1 MAVERWVAGAAVV
14 ALLLPGLAEAAEATA
29 ATRAQQAKTAS
40 SPEFAD
46 RTDFQFAARG
56 FLGTRADPLIRTA
69 AGAPVWNLA
78 AYDFLKSSPPDTAN
92 PALWRQSQLLAR
104 HGLFEVREGIYQVR
118 GFDLA
123 NATFV
128 RGRTGWI
135 VIDTLSS
142 AETARAA
149 YDLVS
154 EKLGRRPITAIVYT
168 HSHSDH
174 FAGAGGLVTA
184 ADAASDK
191 VKVIAPEGFMAA
203 VASENITA
211 GPAMSRRA
219 TYQFGV
225 FLPRGPKGQISAGIG
240 PGLSRGSTSL
250 IPPNVTV
257 TSATPS
263 MEVDGVRLEFQLT
276 PETEA
281 PAEMNIFLP
290 SFAALC
296 MAENGNATLHNILTP
311 RGALVRDAKAWADHL
326 TASERLFGSRAEVMF
341 TSHAWPRFG
350 RKAVGDFLAKHRDA
364 YKFLHDQTV
373 RLMNRGL
380 TGEEI
385 AAQLEMPPALA
396 REWFNHGFYGTVSF
410 NSRAVYQRYMGWYD
424 ANPVNLA
431 AMPREERARRY
442 VAAMGGRD
450 AVAKLA
456 QQSYEQGDYAW
467 AAELGDRLVFADA
480 SDVGARTRLAEAY
493 EQLGYQAESSLWR
506 NMYLSAADE
515 LRNGVRG
522 GPSAG
527 AALIAGAPLPLILDA
542 TAVRVDPS
550 KLGDERSEIDLVLS
564 DTGESA
570 RISIANGVMVHQPI
584 PGGPAARTSLTTTRS
599 GLVLLL
605 AGGSEALAALGS
617 AETTRVS
624 GEATVLRRWIL
635 ALDRPSTPFPIVT
648 P

>member
-1 MAVERWVAGAAVV
+1 MSRLGCAAVLV
-14 ALLLPGLAEAAEATA
+14 GALLAPGLAQAADATPATLARQAQA
-29 ATRAQQAKTAS
+29 AAA
-40 SPEFAD
+40 PEFAD
-46 RTDFQFAARG
+46 KADLDHAARG
-56 FLGTRADPLIRTA
+56 FLGTRADPVIRSA
-69 AGAPVWNLA
+69 AGAAVWNLA
-78 AYDFLKSSPPDTAN
+78 AYDFLEGAAPGTAH
-92 PALWRQSQLLAR
+92 PGLWRQSQLLAR
-104 HGLFEVREGIYQVR
+104 HGLFEVRDGIYQVR

-135 VIDTLSS
+135 VIDALSS

-149 YDLVS
+149 YELVT
-154 EKLGRRPITAIVYT
+154 EKLGRRPIAAVVYT

-174 FAGAGGLVTA
+174 FAGAGGLVSA
-184 ADAASDK
+184 ADAASRK
-191 VKVIAPEGFMAA
+191 VQVIAPEGFMEA

-225 FLPRGPKGQISAGIG
+225 FLPRGPAGQVSAGIG
-240 PGLSRGSTSL
+240 PGLSRGTTAL

-257 TSATPS
+257 TRATRS
-263 MEVDGVRLEFQLT
+263 LVVDGVTLEFQLT

-290 SFAALC
+290 QFAALC
-296 MAENGNATLHNILTP
+296 MAENANATLHNILTP

-326 TASERLFGSRAEVMF
+326 TASARLFGGRTEVMF

-350 RKAVGDFLAKHRDA
+350 RAAVSDFLAKHRDA

-373 RLMNRGL
+373 RLMNQGL

-385 AAQLEMPPALA
+385 AARLELPPALG
-396 REWFNHGFYGTVSF
+396 REWYNHGFYGTVSF

-442 VAAMGGRD
+442 VSAMGGRA
-450 AVAKLA
+450 AVARLA
-456 QQSYEQGDYAW
+456 QQAFDQGDYAW
-467 AAELGDRLVFADA
+467 AAELGDRLVFADPA
-480 SDVGARTRLAEAY
+480 DAAAKGRLAEAY

-522 GPSAG
+522 APASA
-527 AALIAGAPLPLILDA
+527 AALIQGAPLPLILDA
-542 TAVRVDPS
+542 TAVRLDPG
-550 KLGDERSEIDLVLS
+550 KAGDSPIELAIVLT
-564 DTGESA
+564 DTRESA
-570 RISIANGVMVHQPI
+570 HVSVANGVMIHQPASA
-584 PGGPAARTSLTTTRS
+584 GARPPQATLSTTRPA
-599 GLVLLL
+599 LVRLL
-605 AGGSEALAALGS
+605 AGGAPALAAGS
-617 AETTRVS
+617 AESAVT
-624 GEATVLRRWIL
+624 GDPAALRRWL
-635 ALDRPSTPFPIVT
+635 SALDPPAAPFAIVT